1 METLSPGFC
10 AVTAHDGSGRRG
22 DSTDREGGMEGK
34 GRENKGLGRKE
45 GPHPIVKGLKDIKSF
60 WESDY
65 STQSNELKSP
75 M

>member
-1 METLSPGFC
+1 MLLRHMMEAGDVGVAQTG
-10 AVTAHDGSGRRG
+10 TDGWM
-22 DSTDREGGMEGK
+22 D

-45 GPHPIVKGLKDIKSF
+45 GPRPVVKRLKDIKSF

-65 STQSNELKSP
+65 SIQSNELKSP